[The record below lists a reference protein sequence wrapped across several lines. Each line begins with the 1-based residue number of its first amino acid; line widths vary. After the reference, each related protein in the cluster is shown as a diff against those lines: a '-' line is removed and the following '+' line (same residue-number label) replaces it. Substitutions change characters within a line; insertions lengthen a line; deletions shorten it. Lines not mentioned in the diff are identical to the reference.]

1 MSDEAAP
8 PGEQLTCFERPWHNP
23 GPLPATFPA
32 ASQLIFYHPR
42 ETLIK
47 GPFVEGLLSL
57 YLTSVHCYHWTVTAV
72 VGTACPLRERFR
84 GLPSGVCLPLASGS
98 EFSPSSPDKL
108 SHPMIQTL
116 FCLFLAPQDLLSPL
130 RSLLLCGS
138 HVGPVRSFI
147 TASVFP

>member
-1 MSDEAAP
+1 MWLVGWGSQSDRSELIIFDIERAVSNEAAP
-8 PGEQLTCFERPWHNP
+8 LDEWLTCLWHNP

-32 ASQLIFYHPR
+32 PSQLIFYHPR

-84 GLPSGVCLPLASGS
+84 GLPSGVCLRLDLASGS
-98 EFSPSSPDKL
+98 EFSPD
-108 SHPMIQTL
+108 
-116 FCLFLAPQDLLSPL
+116 
-130 RSLLLCGS
+130 
-138 HVGPVRSFI
+138 
-147 TASVFP
+147 